1 MYSNPTLFR
10 TFIRGGRRSFGSCIC
25 PKQVLRQVVGL
36 NKGFILSRKIDG
48 LSDDMPQF
56 PREEVYLP
64 KYFNKDDPNQWQN
77 KGSVTVMDVAE
88 EDVRKRLD
96 SFIPSEITKEQNE
109 LLLPY
114 IHENYRE
121 SI

>member
-1 MYSNPTLFR
+1 MY
-10 TFIRGGRRSFGSCIC
+10 
-25 PKQVLRQVVGL
+25 
-36 NKGFILSRKIDG
+36 
-48 LSDDMPQF
+48 
-56 PREEVYLP
+56 REEVYLP